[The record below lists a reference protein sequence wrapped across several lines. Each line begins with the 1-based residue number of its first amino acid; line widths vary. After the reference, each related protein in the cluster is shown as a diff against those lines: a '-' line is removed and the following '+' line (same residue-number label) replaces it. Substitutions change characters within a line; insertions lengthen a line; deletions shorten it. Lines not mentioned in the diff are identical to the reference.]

1 MKASVI
7 LKISCI
13 AILLQGCNLEKQTIA
28 ANKNID
34 YKMIEAQLITALNAD
49 QKIRDVDF
57 NEMDSLSTVRFNR
70 DLKSTDSLNQSIV
83 VPILKKYGWLPKSKI
98 GAKGSQALYL
108 VIQHSDIKLI
118 QIYLPQME
126 KLAKRG
132 EASMIDAAT
141 MRDRLLMFK
150 NKKQIYGTQA
160 ANWIR
165 KDGSTVI
172 WPIKNPAKVDM
183 LRKSAGFKYSV
194 SENAIRLHAD
204 YNPKENLPLKNI
216 FK

>member
-49 QKIRDVDF
+49 QEIRDVDF

>member
-1 MKASVI
+1 
-7 LKISCI
+7 
-13 AILLQGCNLEKQTIA
+13 
-28 ANKNID
+28 
-34 YKMIEAQLITALNAD
+34 
-49 QKIRDVDF
+49 
-57 NEMDSLSTVRFNR
+57 
-70 DLKSTDSLNQSIV
+70 
-83 VPILKKYGWLPKSKI
+83 
-98 GAKGSQALYL
+98 
-108 VIQHSDIKLI
+108 
-118 QIYLPQME
+118 ME